1 MALVTLKPDHLTLS
15 GAVLDQ
21 LAAAESAVGTG
32 ADAVPESAPVG
43 AQKGMLSIGWE
54 VA

>member
-1 MALVTLKPDHLTLS
+1 MTLKPDHLTLS

-21 LAAAESAVGTG
+21 LAAAESAAGAG
-32 ADAVPESAPVG
+32 ADAVLESAPVG
-43 AQKGMLSIGWE
+43 AQTGMSSIGWE